1 MTLRSARL
9 CALALLACGFLG
21 AGYRTPN
28 FIVEAATPSLAQR
41 VAQAAEAYRHDL
53 AVAWLGAA
61 LPPWS
66 QPCPITVEAAPHLG
80 AGGAT
85 SFLFDRGEVHSWR
98 MNVQGSEERILDS
111 VLPHEVTHTILA
123 SYFRQPLPRWADE
136 GASSTVEHD
145 SERSK
150 QQQLLIN
157 FLQTNR
163 GIAFNQLF
171 AMREYPSDVL
181 PLYCQGHSLATF
193 LIQHGGRRKFID
205 FLSDGLRSEQWP
217 QALEKHYQLGSL
229 GELQETWLAWVRA
242 GSPQPAP
249 EAMLAAAGRAQ
260 PAPITLA
267 SSASEAPVASAPG
280 QWQPRGQARPR
291 SIAGAPAEQAVQ
303 VARPQPPQPPR
314 QMILEWSRGPGHV
327 TR

>member
-1 MTLRSARL
+1 MTLRSAPL

-28 FIVEAATPSLAQR
+28 FIVEAATPALAER
-41 VAQAAEAYRHDL
+41 VARSAETFRHDL
-53 AVAWLGAA
+53 AVSWLGEE
-61 LPPWS
+61 LPQWS

-123 SYFRQPLPRWADE
+123 SHFRQPLPRWADE
-136 GASSTVEHD
+136 GASSTVEHS

-171 AMREYPSDVL
+171 AMRDYPEDVL

-193 LIQHGGRRKFID
+193 LIQQGGRRKFVD
-205 FLSDGLRSEQWP
+205 FVGDGLRSEQWP
-217 QALEKHYQLGSL
+217 QALQKHYQIDSL
-229 GELQETWLAWVRA
+229 GQLQDTWLAWVRS
-242 GSPQPAP
+242 GSPAQAP
-249 EAMLAAAGRAQ
+249 PTALAAAPRE
-260 PAPITLA
+260 PAPPITLA
-267 SSASEAPVASAPG
+267 SATADSGRAAPGAWRARGQSAPV
-280 QWQPRGQARPR
+280 R
-291 SIAGAPAEQAVQ
+291 SIAGPAAEKPMQA
-303 VARPQPPQPPR
+303 ARPQPPQPPR
-314 QMILEWSRGPGHV
+314 QMILEWARGPANA